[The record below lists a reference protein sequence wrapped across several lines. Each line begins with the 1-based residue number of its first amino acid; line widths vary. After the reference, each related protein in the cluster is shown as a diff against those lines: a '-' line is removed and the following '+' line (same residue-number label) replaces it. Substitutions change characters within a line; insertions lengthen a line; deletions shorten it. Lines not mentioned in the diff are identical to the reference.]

1 MDDKN
6 IPVDWLQ
13 SQANEAR
20 EAGEDR
26 VARIIEAL
34 IKRWELSR

>member
-1 MDDKN
+1 MDDKS

-13 SQANEAR
+13 SQADEAR
-20 EAGEDR
+20 ENGEDR

-34 IKRWELSR
+34 IKRYSLLE

>member
-6 IPVDWLQ
+6 IPVEWLQ
-13 SQANEAR
+13 SQADEAR
-20 EAGEDR
+20 ENGEDR